1 MSVSA
6 LPETPRTRQQ
16 VLNLPNC
23 LTIGRLGL
31 AVVLFVLLAFGYLA
45 TGLVIFIIA
54 ASTDWLDGYLA
65 RKRGET
71 TTLGRILD
79 PFVDKVVVIGSFIF
93 LLIDEESGLK
103 PWMVTVVVARELLVT
118 GLRSYLEGE
127 SVAFGADW
135 MGKVKMTLQC
145 VAIGC
150 ILFYLGIAKGETYV
164 FNQWADRVLTLSEWC
179 KSISI
184 WGAVVVTAVSGI
196 SYAWRAADLIVR
208 KGPSGQLP

>member
-1 MSVSA
+1 MSVTA
-6 LPETPRTRQQ
+6 LPESPRTRQQ

-23 LTIGRLGL
+23 LTIGRLAL

-45 TGLVIFIIA
+45 TGLVIFVIA
-54 ASTDWLDGYLA
+54 ASTDWLDGYVA

-93 LLIDEESGLK
+93 LLLEEESGLK

-135 MGKVKMTLQC
+135 MGKVKMILQC

-150 ILFYLGIAKGETYV
+150 ILFYLGIAKGETYI
-164 FNQWADRVLTLSEWC
+164 FNQWADLSEWA
-179 KSISI
+179 KAVSI
-184 WGAVVVTAVSGI
+184 WLAVGVTAVSGI
-196 SYAWRAADLIVR
+196 SYAWRAAQLIR
-208 KGPSGQLP
+208 HKNLE

>member
-1 MSVSA
+1 MSVTA
-6 LPETPRTRQQ
+6 LPETPRTRPQ

-23 LTIGRLGL
+23 LTIGRLVL

-45 TGLVIFIIA
+45 TGLVIFVIA

-79 PFVDKVVVIGSFIF
+79 PFVDKVVVIGAFIF
-93 LLIDEESGLK
+93 LLLEEESGLA

-150 ILFYLGIAKGETYV
+150 ILFYLGIAKGETTL
-164 FNQWADRVLTLSEWC
+164 FNQWADKVQTFGGWA
-179 KSISI
+179 KTVSI
-184 WGAVVVTAVSGI
+184 WLAVGVTVVSGI
-196 SYAWRAADLIVR
+196 SYAWRAAQLIR
-208 KGPSGQLP
+208 HKNLK

>member
-1 MSVSA
+1 MSLST
-6 LPETPRTRQQ
+6 LPNAPRTRPQ

-23 LTIGRLGL
+23 LTIGRLAL

-45 TGLVIFIIA
+45 TGFVVFVIA
-54 ASTDWLDGYLA
+54 ASTDWLDGYVA
-65 RKRGET
+65 RRRGET

-79 PFVDKVVVIGSFIF
+79 PFVDKVVVIGSFVF
-93 LLIDEESGLK
+93 LLLEDESGLV

-135 MGKVKMTLQC
+135 MGKVKMAVQC

-150 ILFYLGIAKGETYV
+150 ILFYLGIAKGETYI
-164 FNQWADRVLTLSEWC
+164 FNQWADKVLNLSEWA
-179 KSISI
+179 KTVSI
-184 WGAVVVTAVSGI
+184 WIAVVVTAVSGI
-196 SYAWRAADLIVR
+196 SYAWRAAQLIR
-208 KGPSGQLP
+208 KRNLE

>member
-6 LPETPRTRQQ
+6 LPEAPQTRRP
-16 VLNLPNC
+16 VLNLPNL
-23 LTIGRLGL
+23 LTTARLVL
-31 AVVLFVLLAFGYLA
+31 AVILFVLLAFHFMR
-45 TGLVIFIIA
+45 TSLVLFVIA

-93 LLIDEESGLK
+93 LMPDPDSGLA
-103 PWMVTVVVARELLVT
+103 PWMVTVIVARELLVT

-135 MGKVKMTLQC
+135 MGKIKMVLQC
-145 VAIGC
+145 VAIGS
-150 ILFYLGIAKGETYV
+150 ILFFLGVIRGPTYLWNEYAGLVDEWGEQIKT
-164 FNQWADRVLTLSEWC
+164 A
-179 KSISI
+179 
-184 WGAVVVTAVSGI
+184 AVWVAVIVTCLSGI
-196 SYAWRAADLIVR
+196 SYTWRAARLIR
-208 KGPSGQLP
+208 QREFD